1 MSAPDQQRFESAQ
14 SGIGRMRLNAKA
26 EARWLAWSLMVRS
39 RSAFKRF
46 FDLVL
51 AIILL
56 ILASPIFLLL
66 ALFIK
71 RDRGPVF
78 FKQIRTGL
86 LGKEFQMF
94 KFRSMRI
101 DAEERLHELLSQNEK
116 SDGVTFKLENDPRVT
131 TVGRFIRRCS
141 LDELPQLINVIKGE
155 MSLVGPRPP
164 VRREV
169 ALYSQLDRHR
179 FYVKPGI
186 TCLWQVGER
195 KGKFWEIGNR
205 NEIDFTEQVE
215 LDVRYIENRS
225 FLKDLWILVK
235 TIPALLFGK

>member
-86 LGKEFQMF
+86 LGKEF
-94 KFRSMRI
+94 
-101 DAEERLHELLSQNEK
+101 QNEK